1 MNPGF
6 QVLSRRRQLLGR
18 AADAVSRLAR
28 QPAIGLTA
36 CSIRAT
42 AAVQRWRERGRQ
54 RRALQNLNDDMLKD
68 IGLSRCD
75 VYRESSKGF
84 WRE

>member
-1 MNPGF
+1 MN
-6 QVLSRRRQLLGR
+6 LSLQESGRRRQRLGR
-18 AADAVSRLAR
+18 AADVVARLAR
-28 QPAIGLTA
+28 WVTLGLSA
-36 CSIRAT
+36 CSVQASD
-42 AAVQRWRERGRQ
+42 AVQRWRERDRQ

>member
-1 MNPGF
+1 MNLGF
-6 QVLSRRRQLLGR
+6 QELSRRRQLLGR
-18 AADAVSRLAR
+18 VADAVSRLAR
-28 QPAIGLTA
+28 QAAIGLTQ
-36 CSIRAT
+36 CSICAT
-42 AAVQRWRERGRQ
+42 DAVQRWRERDWQ

>member
-1 MNPGF
+1 MNLGL
-6 QVLSRRRQLLGR
+6 QELNRRRQRLGR
-18 AADAVSRLAR
+18 VAVALSGLAR
-28 QPAIGLTA
+28 QAALGLSA

-42 AAVQRWRERGRQ
+42 DAVQQWRERGRQ

-68 IGLSRCD
+68 IGVSRCD

>member
-1 MNPGF
+1 
-6 QVLSRRRQLLGR
+6 
-18 AADAVSRLAR
+18 LAR
-28 QPAIGLTA
+28 QAAIGLTQ
-36 CSIRAT
+36 CSIHAT
-42 AAVQRWRERGRQ
+42 DAVQRWRERDRQ

-75 VYRESSKGF
+75 VYRESSKEF